1 MTLDNGFVTAE
12 YLRKAAEQVR
22 AVKEISYARMHIEPG
37 HRVLDAGCG
46 PGIDSVP
53 LAQRVGATGKV
64 YALDS
69 DAAML
74 AQAARHA
81 AEQGVQDR
89 ILHLHASALALPLPA
104 ASVDG
109 CRAERLLQVLP
120 PGSGPAVI
128 SELVRVTRP
137 GGRVVIADTDWG
149 SASVDFSDSVLE
161 RKLLNFFATRMRPNG
176 FAGRNAAAL
185 LRARPVSDLSVE
197 VVPLMQ
203 QRLDDTPFGN
213 WLTETA
219 LRERI
224 VDQAQAD
231 AWLDELRARERDDT
245 FYSNV
250 AMVVIAATRR

>member
-1 MTLDNGFVTAE
+1 M
-12 YLRKAAEQVR
+12 Q
-22 AVKEISYARMHIEPG
+22 IEPG

-46 PGIDSVP
+46 PGVDSVP

-89 ILHLHASALALPLPA
+89 IVHLHASARGLPLPE

-185 LRARPVSDLSVE
+185 LRARQVSDLSVE

-203 QRLDDTPFGN
+203 QRLDDTPFGD
-213 WLTETA
+213 WLTGTA
-219 LRERI
+219 VREQVI
-224 VDQAQAD
+224 TPDQAA
-231 AWLDELRARERDDT
+231 AWRSELRRRETDGT
-245 FYSNV
+245 LYLGVN
-250 AMVVIAATRR
+250 MVVVAATRT